1 MPSVLL
7 PFKCN
12 DAAYVAPAS
21 SVHEPL
27 IPFITCD
34 FIELQVDIAQ
44 STKNLGEFCYIK
56 VLKVFAFGRDK
67 SLCRILDK

>member
-34 FIELQVDIAQ
+34 FIEIVQVDVHTVPKVHFLTARA
-44 STKNLGEFCYIK
+44 SAAK
-56 VLKVFAFGRDK
+56 VL
-67 SLCRILDK
+67 

>member
-27 IPFITCD
+27 IPFITGD

-44 STKNLGEFCYIK
+44 STKNLGEFCYI
-56 VLKVFAFGRDK
+56 
-67 SLCRILDK
+67 

>member
-34 FIELQVDIAQ
+34 FIEIVQVDVH
-44 STKNLGEFCYIK
+44 TVPK
-56 VLKVFAFGRDK
+56 VHFFVQKLNFIETLLLELF
-67 SLCRILDK
+67 